1 VFEPLNKEG
10 YQQANFLWDMRRSSI
25 QRDHR
30 ASELVLWK
38 NPDKRAGG
46 KIRRDVFLQQ
56 KRDSQPRQCSFA
68 KRQRAVGVE
77 QPVHPDRT
85 ATLSY
90 EGPNTI
96 VFVRTEMRQA
106 GIICQISNT
115 LR

>member
-1 VFEPLNKEG
+1 MFEPLNKEG

-25 QRDHR
+25 ERDHR

-38 NPDKRAGG
+38 YPDKRAGG
-46 KIRRDVFLQQ
+46 KICRDVFLRQ
-56 KRDSQPRQCSFA
+56 KRDSQARQRGFA
-68 KRQRAVGVE
+68 KRQRAVGIE

-85 ATLSY
+85 ATLSH
-90 EGPNTI
+90 EGPDAI